1 MLMLLMLM
9 LCLPV
14 VLMVPALLLSWL
26 LPIVILYAGL
36 GMQRGHEKLPGV
48 LKLCTTRDSSLPP
61 ALLEAQMDMQGLLG
75 MGGLIKAKGQ
85 ECCSPS
91 LR

>member
-1 MLMLLMLM
+1 MLMLGLL
-9 LCLPV
+9 V
-14 VLMVPALLLSWL
+14 VLMALLLSWL

-48 LKLCTTRDSSLPP
+48 LKLCTARDSALPP

-75 MGGLIKAKGQ
+75 MGGLVKAKEQ